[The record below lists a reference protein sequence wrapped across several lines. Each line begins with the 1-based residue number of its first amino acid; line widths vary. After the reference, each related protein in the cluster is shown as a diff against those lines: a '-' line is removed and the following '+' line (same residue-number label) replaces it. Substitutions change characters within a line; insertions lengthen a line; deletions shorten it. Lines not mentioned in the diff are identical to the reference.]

1 MQASRV
7 LCARF
12 AEELEGQGLDPA
24 LSSEMDRLF
33 ALVDK
38 FKNISDTRDMM
49 RIEVEARGG
58 AGVLSRLF
66 GQKAG
71 EISRQLPG
79 GGFDASRTD
88 QFISDVINIDQQ

>member
-1 MQASRV
+1 
-7 LCARF
+7 
-12 AEELEGQGLDPA
+12 
-24 LSSEMDRLF
+24 
-33 ALVDK
+33 
-38 FKNISDTRDMM
+38 MM

-79 GGFDASRTD
+79 GGFDTSRTD
-88 QFISDVINIDQQ
+88 QFISDVINLDEH